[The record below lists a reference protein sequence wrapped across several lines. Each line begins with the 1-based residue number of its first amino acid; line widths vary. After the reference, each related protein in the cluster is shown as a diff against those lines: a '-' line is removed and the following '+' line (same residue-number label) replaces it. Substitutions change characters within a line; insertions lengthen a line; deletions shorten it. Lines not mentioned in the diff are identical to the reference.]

1 MTDLDQI
8 DAMLIELGMAH
19 HKQDVMSLVKETGIE
34 VLTILKVFYREGKRQ
49 GIMETTEMHNKH
61 LCRMTGRL
69 GATRS

>member
-8 DAMLIELGMAH
+8 DAMLAEFGMAH
-19 HKQDVMSLVKETGIE
+19 YKEDVMSLVKETGVE

-61 LCRMTGRL
+61 LCNLAGRL